1 MSKADL
7 FFEKPIMNAA
17 GTLGFY
23 PNPKGPVDISDFG
36 AFVTNPIS
44 KGPRSP
50 ANGERYLSFS
60 GGFLLHTG
68 LPNPGLSQAIR
79 RYGKR
84 WSRSSVPVIVH
95 LLAVEPDSLTR
106 MVERLENTDG
116 VMGVE
121 LGLPP
126 EIDPATAFT
135 FTQAALGELPIIV
148 RLPMEQSEDI
158 ALATMDAGASAVSL
172 GMPRGMLIPHPLS
185 PTSTGRKTGG
195 VQGRLYGPSIFPL
208 ALKTV
213 ERLAGLGVPV
223 IGAGGIYK
231 NEDAY
236 AMMEM
241 GAFAIQLDAVLW
253 KNGIK
258 LEIP

>member
-7 FFEKPIMNAA
+7 FFEEPIMNAA

-23 PNPKGPVDISDFG
+23 PNPKGPVDISGFG

-50 ANGERYLSFS
+50 ANGERYLSFH

-68 LPNPGLSQAIR
+68 LPNPGLNQAIK

-84 WSRSSVPVIVH
+84 WARSSVPVIVH
-95 LLAVEPDSLTR
+95 LLAVQPDSLTR

-116 VMGVE
+116 VLAVE
-121 LGLPP
+121 IGLPP
-126 EIDPATAFT
+126 DIDPDTAFT

-148 RLPMEQSEDI
+148 RLPMEHSEDF
-158 ALATMDAGASAVSL
+158 AQAVMDAGASAVSL
-172 GMPRGMLIPHPLS
+172 GMPRGMLPPPKKS
-185 PTSTGRKTGG
+185 SSSTMEKTGG
-195 VQGRLYGPSIFPL
+195 VHGRLYGPSIFPL

-236 AMMEM
+236 AMMEV
-241 GAFAIQLDAVLW
+241 GALAIQLDAVLW
-253 KNGIK
+253 RSGIK